1 MRDRKRLCRWLM
13 SCSVIALLAGCGGGS
28 STNPQTAEQQ
38 IVASNTNFRSRV
50 QTLLR
55 NAAQEMGVQISP
67 ENFACGV
74 FTNGSD
80 GRMSVMINAA
90 IADAQDLTF
99 DDLRAGA
106 DVMFCYVRTDD
117 GYRNFLIVRIR
128 EVNNL
133 WVAEV
138 RNLAGETM
146 TLDAQVE
153 TGRPVPIDK
162 STTVWYPNGTVC
174 VDTRIRKSGVA
185 IVACSINPNP
195 NPIPYRA
202 TSGGW
207 EDQLDSACEQ
217 LMSSVRGAMQSRS
230 GSSFR
235 GVVAI
240 SRDDVLSVCQLS
252 GMASEMQL
260 NDSSRPLGYCY
271 IWKERNGDDL
281 PARIFPI
288 RLISFSNNSYAVD
301 GAPGIRV
308 TLEPS
313 HLTIKTKSSPRPRID
328 DNRIALLLPVQDQVV
343 SLEVPL
349 TQ

>member
-38 IVASNTNFRSRV
+38 IVASNTNFRTRA

-55 NAAQEMGVQISP
+55 NAAQEMGVQVSP
-67 ENFACGV
+67 ETFACGI

-80 GRMSVMINAA
+80 GKMSVLINSA
-90 IADAQDLTF
+90 ISNTQNLTL
-99 DDLRAGA
+99 DDLRSGA
-106 DVMFCYVRTDD
+106 DVMFCYLKSDD
-117 GYRNFLIVRIR
+117 GSRTFFTVKIR
-128 EVNNL
+128 QVNNR
-133 WVAEV
+133 WVAEL
-138 RNLAGETM
+138 RNLAGETATVDALVEADQTISGGKL
-146 TLDAQVE
+146 TLDWDGGPCIDYRI
-153 TGRPVPIDK
+153 GRFILIK
-162 STTVWYPNGTVC
+162 LC
-174 VDTRIRKSGVA
+174 VDLENLFFDRI
-185 IVACSINPNP
+185 
-195 NPIPYRA
+195 

-281 PARIFPI
+281 PTRIFPI
-288 RLISFSNNSYAVD
+288 KLISAQDNSYAVD
-301 GAPGIRV
+301 GAPAIGV

-313 HLTIKTKSSPRPRID
+313 NLTIKTKSSPRPRLD

>member
-90 IADAQDLTF
+90 IADAQDLTL

-128 EVNNL
+128 QVNNL

-146 TLDAQVE
+146 TLDVE
-153 TGRPVPIDK
+153 VRTGQPLSNK
-162 STTVWYPNGTVC
+162 MTTVWYPNGTVC
-174 VDTRIRKSGVA
+174 VDRRIGKFRVV
-185 IVACSINPNP
+185 IVACAREPFIT
-195 NPIPYRA
+195 IPYRA

-207 EDQLDSACEQ
+207 EAQLDSACEQ

-288 RLISFSNNSYAVD
+288 KLVSLSNNGYAVD
-301 GAPGIRV
+301 GAPGIGV

-313 HLTIKTKSSPRPRID
+313 NPTIKTKSSPRPRID

>member
-55 NAAQEMGVQISP
+55 NAAQEMGVQVSP

-90 IADAQDLTF
+90 IADAQDLTL

-128 EVNNL
+128 QVNNL

-146 TLDAQVE
+146 TLDVE
-153 TGRPVPIDK
+153 VKTGQPVSNK
-162 STTVWYPNGTVC
+162 MTTVWYPKGTVC
-174 VDTRIRKSGVA
+174 VDRHWLGWV
-185 IVACSINPNP
+185 IVAC
-195 NPIPYRA
+195 PIRVDESFPTVPYRA

-207 EDQLDSACEQ
+207 EAQLDSACEQ

-281 PARIFPI
+281 PTRIFPI
-288 RLISFSNNSYAVD
+288 KLISAPNNSYAVD
-301 GAPGIRV
+301 GAPAIGV

-313 HLTIKTKSSPRPRID
+313 NLTIKTKSSPRPRID

>member
-28 STNPQTAEQQ
+28 STNPKTAEQQ

-90 IADAQDLTF
+90 IADAQDLTL

-128 EVNNL
+128 QVNNL

-146 TLDAQVE
+146 TLDARVE
-153 TGRPVPIDK
+153 TGQPLSNK
-162 STTVWYPNGTVC
+162 MTTVWYPNGTVC
-174 VDTRIRKSGVA
+174 VDRHTKFGVA
-185 IVACSINPNP
+185 IVACTPGGVVSF
-195 NPIPYRA
+195 PYRA

-281 PARIFPI
+281 PTRIFPI
-288 RLISFSNNSYAVD
+288 KLISAQDNSYAVD
-301 GAPGIRV
+301 GAPAIGV

-313 HLTIKTKSSPRPRID
+313 NLTIKTKSSPRPRLD

>member
-38 IVASNTNFRSRV
+38 IVASNTNFRTRV

-55 NAAQEMGVQISP
+55 NAAQEMGVQVSP

-80 GRMSVMINAA
+80 GKMSVLINSA
-90 IADAQDLTF
+90 ISNTQNLTL
-99 DDLRAGA
+99 DDLRSGA
-106 DVMFCYVRTDD
+106 DVMFCYLKSDD
-117 GYRNFLIVRIR
+117 GSRTFFTVKIR
-128 EVNNL
+128 EVNNR
-133 WVAEV
+133 WVAEL
-138 RNLAGETM
+138 RNLAGETA
-146 TLDAQVE
+146 TVDALVEPDQTVIPGKLTFDWDDGPCIDYRIGPFIIKGCLDLE
-153 TGRPVPIDK
+153 KLFFD
-162 STTVWYPNGTVC
+162 
-174 VDTRIRKSGVA
+174 RI
-185 IVACSINPNP
+185 
-195 NPIPYRA
+195 

-288 RLISFSNNSYAVD
+288 KLISAPNNSYAVD
-301 GAPGIRV
+301 GAPGIGV

-313 HLTIKTKSSPRPRID
+313 YLTIKTKSSPRPRVE
-328 DNRIALLLPVQDQVV
+328 DNRMQVLLPVDDQLVC
-343 SLEVPL
+343 LEIPL

>member
-38 IVASNTNFRSRV
+38 IVASNTNFRTRV
-50 QTLLR
+50 QTILR
-55 NAAQEMGVQISP
+55 NAAQEMGVQVSP

-80 GRMSVMINAA
+80 GKMSVLINVA
-90 IADAQDLTF
+90 IANTQNLTL
-99 DDLRAGA
+99 DDLGSGA
-106 DVMFCYVRTDD
+106 DLMFCYVRTDD
-117 GYRNFLIVRIR
+117 GYRNFLTVRIR
-128 EVNNL
+128 QIGDR

-138 RNLAGETM
+138 RNLAGETA
-146 TLDAQVE
+146 TFDASVDQRE
-153 TGRPVPIDK
+153 NNREYSRLTFEWDGRLCIDFRPRRFK
-162 STTVWYPNGTVC
+162 VKICLRLPNLK
-174 VDTRIRKSGVA
+174 D
-185 IVACSINPNP
+185 IVSAPT
-195 NPIPYRA
+195 

-217 LMSSVRGAMQSRS
+217 LMNSVRGAMQSRS
-230 GSSFR
+230 GNSFR
-235 GVVAI
+235 GALAI

-288 RLISFSNNSYAVD
+288 KLVSFSNNGYAVD
-301 GAPGIRV
+301 GAPGIGV

-313 HLTIKTKSSPRPRID
+313 NPTIKTKSSPRPRVE
-328 DNRIALLLPVQDQVV
+328 DNRMQVLLPVDDQLVC
-343 SLEVPL
+343 LEVPL

>member
-1 MRDRKRLCRWLM
+1 
-13 SCSVIALLAGCGGGS
+13 
-28 STNPQTAEQQ
+28 
-38 IVASNTNFRSRV
+38 
-50 QTLLR
+50 
-55 NAAQEMGVQISP
+55 
-67 ENFACGV
+67 
-74 FTNGSD
+74 
-80 GRMSVMINAA
+80 
-90 IADAQDLTF
+90 
-99 DDLRAGA
+99 
-106 DVMFCYVRTDD
+106 
-117 GYRNFLIVRIR
+117 
-128 EVNNL
+128 
-133 WVAEV
+133 
-138 RNLAGETM
+138 M
-146 TLDAQVE
+146 TLDVE
-153 TGRPVPIDK
+153 VKTGQPV
-162 STTVWYPNGTVC
+162 SNTMTTVWYPNGTKC
-174 VDTRIRKSGVA
+174 VDRRISKFGAV
-185 IVACSINPNP
+185 IVMCIREVGSVFD
-195 NPIPYRA
+195 PIPYRA

-288 RLISFSNNSYAVD
+288 KLSSSNNSYAVD
-301 GAPGIRV
+301 GAPGIGV

-313 HLTIKTKSSPRPRID
+313 NLTIKTKSSPRPRLD

>member
-1 MRDRKRLCRWLM
+1 MRDRKRLCRWLI

-80 GRMSVMINAA
+80 GGMSVLINAA
-90 IADAQDLTF
+90 IANTQNLTL
-99 DDLRAGA
+99 DNLRNGA
-106 DVMFCYVRTDD
+106 DLMFCYLKSDD
-117 GYRNFLIVRIR
+117 GYRNFLTVKVRQAEDR
-128 EVNNL
+128 

-138 RNLAGETM
+138 RNLAGETATFDATVEQRENSGERPKL
-146 TLDAQVE
+146 TLDWDD
-153 TGRPVPIDK
+153 GPCIDFRLGGIK
-162 STTVWYPNGTVC
+162 VKICAELPSLEDLVSSRT
-174 VDTRIRKSGVA
+174 
-185 IVACSINPNP
+185 
-195 NPIPYRA
+195 

-207 EDQLDSACEQ
+207 ENQLNSACEQ

-230 GSSFR
+230 GSGFR

-288 RLISFSNNSYAVD
+288 KLISAQDNSYAVD
-301 GAPGIRV
+301 EAPAIGV

-313 HLTIKTKSSPRPRID
+313 NLTIKTKSSPRPRLD

>member
-38 IVASNTNFRSRV
+38 IVASNTNFRTRV
-50 QTLLR
+50 QTILR
-55 NAAQEMGVQISP
+55 NAAQEMGVQVSP

-80 GRMSVMINAA
+80 GKMSVLINAA
-90 IADAQDLTF
+90 IANTQNLTL
-99 DDLRAGA
+99 DDLRSGA
-106 DVMFCYVRTDD
+106 DVMFCYLRTDD
-117 GYRNFLIVRIR
+117 GYRTFFTVKIR
-128 EVNNL
+128 QVNNQ
-133 WVAEV
+133 WIAEL
-138 RNLAGETM
+138 RNLAGETATVDALVEADQAARPAKL
-146 TLDAQVE
+146 TLVWD
-153 TGRPVPIDK
+153 GRLCID
-162 STTVWYPNGTVC
+162 Y
-174 VDTRIRKSGVA
+174 RITPSIIIKHCITLNKLFSG
-185 IVACSINPNP
+185 
-195 NPIPYRA
+195 RT

-288 RLISFSNNSYAVD
+288 KLISAPNNSYAVD
-301 GAPGIRV
+301 GAPAIGV

-313 HLTIKTKSSPRPRID
+313 NLTIKTKSSPRPRID

>member
-1 MRDRKRLCRWLM
+1 MRDRKRLCKWLI

-90 IADAQDLTF
+90 IADAQDLTL

-128 EVNNL
+128 QVNNL

-153 TGRPVPIDK
+153 TGQPV
-162 STTVWYPNGTVC
+162 SNTMTTVWYPNGIVC
-174 VDTRIRKSGVA
+174 VDRRISKFRVA
-185 IVACSINPNP
+185 IVACTVRESIF

-288 RLISFSNNSYAVD
+288 KLISAPNDSYAVD
-301 GAPGIRV
+301 GAPAIGV

-313 HLTIKTKSSPRPRID
+313 NLTIKTKSSPRPRID
-328 DNRIALLLPVQDQVV
+328 DNRIALLLPVQEQVV

>member
-1 MRDRKRLCRWLM
+1 M
-13 SCSVIALLAGCGGGS
+13 SVLINSAI
-28 STNPQTAEQQ
+28 
-38 IVASNTNFRSRV
+38 SNTQNL
-50 QTLLR
+50 TL
-55 NAAQEMGVQISP
+55 
-67 ENFACGV
+67 
-74 FTNGSD
+74 
-80 GRMSVMINAA
+80 
-90 IADAQDLTF
+90 
-99 DDLRAGA
+99 DDLRSGA
-106 DVMFCYVRTDD
+106 DVMFCYLQTDE
-117 GYRNFLIVRIR
+117 GYRNFLTVKIR
-128 EVNNL
+128 EVNNQ
-133 WVAEV
+133 WIAEL
-138 RNLAGETM
+138 RNLAGETATVDALVKPDQAAIPGKL
-146 TLDAQVE
+146 TLVWDD
-153 TGRPVPIDK
+153 GPCID
-162 STTVWYPNGTVC
+162 Y
-174 VDTRIRKSGVA
+174 RIGPLIIKICLDLEKLFFDR
-185 IVACSINPNP
+185 I
-195 NPIPYRA
+195 

-281 PARIFPI
+281 PTRIFPI
-288 RLISFSNNSYAVD
+288 KLISAQDNSYAVD
-301 GAPGIRV
+301 GAPAIGV

-313 HLTIKTKSSPRPRID
+313 YLTIKTKSSPRARLD

>member
-1 MRDRKRLCRWLM
+1 
-13 SCSVIALLAGCGGGS
+13 V
-28 STNPQTAEQQ
+28 
-38 IVASNTNFRSRV
+38 
-50 QTLLR
+50 
-55 NAAQEMGVQISP
+55 SP

-80 GRMSVMINAA
+80 GKMSVLINAA
-90 IADAQDLTF
+90 IANTQNLTL
-99 DDLRAGA
+99 DDLSSGA
-106 DVMFCYVRTDD
+106 DVMFCYLKSDD
-117 GYRNFLIVRIR
+117 GSRTFFTVKIR
-128 EVNNL
+128 QVNNR
-133 WVAEV
+133 WVAEL
-138 RNLAGETM
+138 RNLAGETA
-146 TLDAQVE
+146 TVDALVEADQAAKQSNLTFDWDGGPCIDRRFGPIIIKGCLDLE
-153 TGRPVPIDK
+153 FLLDILFFGRI
-162 STTVWYPNGTVC
+162 
-174 VDTRIRKSGVA
+174 
-185 IVACSINPNP
+185 
-195 NPIPYRA
+195 

-217 LMSSVRGAMQSRS
+217 LMNSVRGAMQSRS
-230 GSSFR
+230 GNSFR
-235 GVVAI
+235 GALAI

-288 RLISFSNNSYAVD
+288 RLISFSNNGYAVD
-301 GAPGIRV
+301 GAPGIGV

-313 HLTIKTKSSPRPRID
+313 NLTIKTKSSPRPRID

>member
-38 IVASNTNFRSRV
+38 IVASNTNFRTRV
-50 QTLLR
+50 QTILR
-55 NAAQEMGVQISP
+55 NAAQEMGVQVSP

-80 GRMSVMINAA
+80 GKMSVLINAA
-90 IADAQDLTF
+90 IANTQNLTL
-99 DDLRAGA
+99 DDLRSGA
-106 DVMFCYVRTDD
+106 DVMFCYLQTDE
-117 GYRNFLIVRIR
+117 GYRNFLTVKIR
-128 EVNNL
+128 EVNNQ
-133 WVAEV
+133 WIAEL
-138 RNLAGETM
+138 RNLAGETATVDALVEADETRVSGGRH
-146 TLDAQVE
+146 TLDWVD
-153 TGRPVPIDK
+153 GRLCID
-162 STTVWYPNGTVC
+162 Y
-174 VDTRIRKSGVA
+174 RIVRIKIKLCIRLNKLFPGR
-185 IVACSINPNP
+185 I
-195 NPIPYRA
+195 

-230 GSSFR
+230 GNSFR
-235 GVVAI
+235 GALAI
-240 SRDDVLSVCQLS
+240 TRDDVLAVCQLA
-252 GMASEMQL
+252 GTASQLQL
-260 NDSSRPLGYCY
+260 NDPTRPLGYCY

-281 PARIFPI
+281 PFRIFPI
-288 RLISFSNNSYAVD
+288 KLSSSNNSYAVD
-301 GAPGIRV
+301 GAPGIGV

-313 HLTIKTKSSPRPRID
+313 NLTIKTKSSPRPRID

>member
-1 MRDRKRLCRWLM
+1 MRDCKRLCRWLI

-38 IVASNTNFRSRV
+38 IVASNTNFRTRA

-55 NAAQEMGVQISP
+55 NAAQEMGVQVSR
-67 ENFACGV
+67 ETFACGV

-90 IADAQDLTF
+90 IADAQDLTL

-128 EVNNL
+128 QVNNL

-153 TGRPVPIDK
+153 TGQPV
-162 STTVWYPNGTVC
+162 SNTMTTVWYPNGTVC
-174 VDTRIRKSGVA
+174 VDRRISRSGAV
-185 IVACSINPNP
+185 IVACARESF

-217 LMSSVRGAMQSRS
+217 LMNSVRGAMQSRS
-230 GSSFR
+230 GNSFR
-235 GVVAI
+235 GALAI
-240 SRDDVLSVCQLS
+240 TRDDVLAVCQLA
-252 GMASEMQL
+252 GTASQLQL
-260 NDSSRPLGYCY
+260 NDPTRPLGYCY

-288 RLISFSNNSYAVD
+288 KLSSSNNSYAVD
-301 GAPGIRV
+301 GAPGIGV

-313 HLTIKTKSSPRPRID
+313 NLTIKTKSSPRPRIE
-328 DNRIALLLPVQDQVV
+328 DNRMQVLLPVGDQLVCLEV
-343 SLEVPL
+343 SL

>member
-38 IVASNTNFRSRV
+38 IVASNTNFRTRV
-50 QTLLR
+50 QTILR
-55 NAAQEMGVQISP
+55 NAAQEMGVQVSP

-80 GRMSVMINAA
+80 GKMSVLINAA
-90 IADAQDLTF
+90 IANTQNLTL
-99 DDLRAGA
+99 DDLRSGA
-106 DVMFCYVRTDD
+106 DVMFCYLQTDE
-117 GYRNFLIVRIR
+117 GYRNFLTVKIR
-128 EVNNL
+128 EVNNQ
-133 WVAEV
+133 WIAEL
-138 RNLAGETM
+138 RNLAGETATVDALVEADETRVSGGRH
-146 TLDAQVE
+146 TLDWVD
-153 TGRPVPIDK
+153 GRLCID
-162 STTVWYPNGTVC
+162 Y
-174 VDTRIRKSGVA
+174 RIVRIKIKLCIRLNKLFPGR
-185 IVACSINPNP
+185 I
-195 NPIPYRA
+195 

-281 PARIFPI
+281 PTRIFPI
-288 RLISFSNNSYAVD
+288 KLISAQDNSYAVD
-301 GAPGIRV
+301 GAPAIGV

-313 HLTIKTKSSPRPRID
+313 NLTIKTKSSPRPRID

>member
-1 MRDRKRLCRWLM
+1 MRDCKRLCRWLI

-38 IVASNTNFRSRV
+38 IVASNTNFRTRA

-67 ENFACGV
+67 ENSACGV

-80 GRMSVMINAA
+80 GRMSVLINAA
-90 IADAQDLTF
+90 IANAQDLTL

-106 DVMFCYVRTDD
+106 DVMFCYLKSDD
-117 GYRNFLIVRIR
+117 GNRSFIIVKIR
-128 EVNNL
+128 QDNNR
-133 WVAEV
+133 WVAEL
-138 RNLAGETM
+138 RTPAGESVTV
-146 TLDAQVE
+146 DAQVE
-153 TGRPVPIDK
+153 ADQA
-162 STTVWYPNGTVC
+162 
-174 VDTRIRKSGVA
+174 A
-185 IVACSINPNP
+185 IPGKVTLDWDGGPCLD
-195 NPIPYRA
+195 YRLGPFKIKLCLELPSLDELFSERT

-288 RLISFSNNSYAVD
+288 KLISAPNDSYAVD
-301 GAPGIRV
+301 GAPAIGV

-313 HLTIKTKSSPRPRID
+313 NLTIKTKSSPRPRID

>member
-38 IVASNTNFRSRV
+38 IVASNTNFRTRV
-50 QTLLR
+50 QTILR
-55 NAAQEMGVQISP
+55 NAAQEMGVQVSP

-80 GRMSVMINAA
+80 GKMSVLINAA
-90 IADAQDLTF
+90 IANTQNLTL
-99 DDLRAGA
+99 DDLRSGA
-106 DVMFCYVRTDD
+106 DVMFCYLKSDD
-117 GYRNFLIVRIR
+117 GSRTFFTVKIR
-128 EVNNL
+128 EVNNQ
-133 WVAEV
+133 WIAEL
-138 RNLAGETM
+138 RNLAGETA
-146 TLDAQVE
+146 TVDADVE
-153 TGRPVPIDK
+153 ADQAAIPGKLTFDWDGGPCIDYRIGPIK
-162 STTVWYPNGTVC
+162 IELC
-174 VDTRIRKSGVA
+174 VDIPILDNLFSDRI
-185 IVACSINPNP
+185 
-195 NPIPYRA
+195 

-240 SRDDVLSVCQLS
+240 SRDDVLSVCQLA
-252 GMASEMQL
+252 GTASQL
-260 NDSSRPLGYCY
+260 QLDDPTRPLGYCY

-281 PARIFPI
+281 PVRIFPI
-288 RLISFSNNSYAVD
+288 KLSSSNNSYAVD
-301 GAPGIRV
+301 GASGIGV

-313 HLTIKTKSSPRPRID
+313 NLTIKTKSSPRPRVE
-328 DNRIALLLPVQDQVV
+328 DNRMQVLLPVDDQLVC
-343 SLEVPL
+343 LEVPL

>member
-1 MRDRKRLCRWLM
+1 MRDRKRLCTWLM

-38 IVASNTNFRSRV
+38 IVASNTNFRTRA

-55 NAAQEMGVQISP
+55 NAAQEMGVQVSP
-67 ENFACGV
+67 ETFACGV

-80 GRMSVMINAA
+80 GKMSVLINSA
-90 IADAQDLTF
+90 ISNTQNLTL
-99 DDLRAGA
+99 DDLRSGA
-106 DVMFCYVRTDD
+106 DLMFCYLRTDD
-117 GYRNFLIVRIR
+117 GYRNFLTVRIR
-128 EVNNL
+128 QIGDR

-138 RNLAGETM
+138 RNLAGETA
-146 TLDAQVE
+146 TFDASVQQRENNGEDSKLTFEWDDGPCIDFRLLGIKVKICVE
-153 TGRPVPIDK
+153 LPDLK
-162 STTVWYPNGTVC
+162 
-174 VDTRIRKSGVA
+174 D
-185 IVACSINPNP
+185 IVSA
-195 NPIPYRA
+195 RT

-207 EDQLDSACEQ
+207 EDQLDSTCEQ

-240 SRDDVLSVCQLS
+240 SRDDVLSVCQLL

-281 PARIFPI
+281 PTRIFPI
-288 RLISFSNNSYAVD
+288 KIISAQDNSYAVD
-301 GAPGIRV
+301 GAPAIGV

-313 HLTIKTKSSPRPRID
+313 NLTIKRKSHPRPRLD